1 MDDGNN
7 KQETKTR
14 PKLKM
19 GKPFQMI
26 SPPAPEETKDLQQ
39 PPPVQEQEQPPAP
52 SPAPSPAPAKPKH
65 SKLKSGS
72 TPFSSKGETAPGQP
86 QQYECPPIP
95 MMTNFCMNPLMGGS
109 MPMYPPNF
117 APEHNQLPTH
127 VETKMKLKPRSK
139 VLHQE
144 ADTEETPKEGLYKK
158 VIDDFE
164 RFEQNPDQYGI
175 EDFPEEYFEMY
186 EEELHDQIARE
197 FDEDWEDYHELKS
210 ANCEC
215 CKGYINKCKGSI
227 CRSLG
232 KCQCVMRLEME
243 EDAVEHYIEECKNC
257 TCCKGFVYTCLGA
270 ECKQLGM
277 CVCFCT

>member
-1 MDDGNN
+1 
-7 KQETKTR
+7 
-14 PKLKM
+14 M
-19 GKPFQMI
+19 GKPFQMN
-26 SPPAPEETKDLQQ
+26 SLPAPEETKDPQQ
-39 PPPVQEQEQPPAP
+39 PPPVQEQEQLPVP
-52 SPAPSPAPAKPKH
+52 SPAHPPAPAKPKH

-72 TPFSSKGETAPGQP
+72 IPFGSKGETAPVQP
-86 QQYECPPIP
+86 QQYDYPP
-95 MMTNFCMNPLMGGS
+95 MMANFCMNPMMSGQ
-109 MPMYPPNF
+109 MPVYQPLNYVS
-117 APEHNQLPTH
+117 EHNQQLTH
-127 VETKMKLKPRSK
+127 VDSGLKLKPRGK
-139 VLHQE
+139 VLNQE
-144 ADTEETPKEGLYKK
+144 ADSEETPKEGLYKK

-175 EDFPEEYFEMY
+175 EDFPEVYFEMY

-215 CKGYINKCKGSI
+215 CKGYINKCNGSI

-257 TCCKGFVYTCLGA
+257 PCCKGFVYTCLGDK
-270 ECKQLGM
+270 CKQLGI
-277 CVCFCT
+277 CFCFST